1 MNDHPR
7 HRPVQRPP
15 AGPPT
20 SVGGKYALLFLL
32 GAVIQGGCTHVAQ
45 SPAITQ
51 TDQKIALPPYW
62 LAQPANASVTHDNY
76 DEMWD
81 ACVEAARYR
90 GFKPDLLD
98 YREGI
103 LITQPLVSKQIF
115 EVWRRDVVTLDD
127 QVESTLATTRRIIRF
142 EIEKEGDDDGPFRC
156 VPKVLVQHY
165 AAAERRITAIQRYRE
180 AFSLTNVQGSKER
193 DRGIDIPPEY
203 WYTTGRDAAMEKQF
217 AEAIESRVKKAVAS
231 R

>member
-1 MNDHPR
+1 MN
-7 HRPVQRPP
+7 
-15 AGPPT
+15 GT
-20 SVGGKYALLFLL
+20 SKVLAAVALL
-32 GAVIQGGCTHVAQ
+32 GAGSLIGCEHVDQ

-51 TDQKIALPPYW
+51 TDQKLAQPAYW
-62 LAQPANASVTHDNY
+62 LNQPANASVKSDNY
-76 DEMWD
+76 EDLWE

-90 GFKPDLLD
+90 GFKPDLQD

-115 EVWRRDVVTLDD
+115 EVWRRDVTALDD

-142 EIEKEGDDDGPFRC
+142 EITRDSADGGGAADTFTC
-156 VPKVLVQHY
+156 VPKVLEQHY

-203 WYTTGRDAAMEKQF
+203 WYTTARDAAMEKQL
-217 AEAIESRVKKAVAS
+217 AQAIESRVKDAVAS

>member
-1 MNDHPR
+1 MNGMSKL
-7 HRPVQRPP
+7 V
-15 AGPPT
+15 AVLSI
-20 SVGGKYALLFLL
+20 SVGAGLLT
-32 GAVIQGGCTHVAQ
+32 GCTHVDQ

-51 TDQKIALPPYW
+51 TDQKLAQQPYW
-62 LAQPANASVTHDNY
+62 LAQPANASVSHDNY
-76 DEMWD
+76 DEMWE
-81 ACVEAARYR
+81 ACVESARYR

-103 LITQPLVSKQIF
+103 LTTQPLVSKQIF
-115 EVWRRDVVTLDD
+115 EVWRRDVTTIND

-142 EIEKEGDDDGPFRC
+142 EISRDASDDTFTC
-156 VPKVLVQHY
+156 VPKVLVEHY

-203 WYTTGRDAAMEKQF
+203 WYTTGRDAAMEKQL
-217 AEAIESRVKKAVAS
+217 AEAIQSRVKNAVAS